1 MDLKVLLAI
10 FALMAM
16 VSCNSSGDGG
26 NKLSDDIEIPDS
38 LFDEENKPLMIS
50 EEAMEDIIQNIS
62 SPVEMAALLKAT
74 GVPFSK
80 KYLTSTDNLDN
91 YNTNFKRS
99 INLGIYGADLGYL
112 NMYNKTG
119 SVLENMS
126 AIKRLAEELNVGQ
139 FFDFSSLKRLAT
151 NNENLDSLMY
161 ISVASFNNMDDYLRQ
176 HNRSNLSS
184 LIVFG
189 VWIEGMYIAT
199 QVINEAPGNDEVI
212 ERIGE
217 QKLILNDILL
227 ILKNYKSNKE
237 FYNLIQDVEAI
248 KKEFDGVRIT
258 YEMGEPE
265 AIEVDGMLMIVQNE
279 TSHVI
284 IEEEQLGKI
293 IAVIE
298 DVRNKIINL

>member
-1 MDLKVLLAI
+1 MDLKILLAI
-10 FALMAM
+10 FSLMAI
-16 VSCNSSGDGG
+16 VACNSSGDGG
-26 NKLSDDIEIPDS
+26 NKISDDIEIPDS
-38 LFDEENKPLMIS
+38 IFDQGEKPLMIS

-74 GVPFSK
+74 GVPFAK
-80 KYLTSTDNLDN
+80 RYLATSDKVDDL
-91 YNTNFKRS
+91 NTNFKRS
-99 INLGIYGADLGYL
+99 VNLGIFGADLGYL

-119 SVLENMS
+119 SVLESMS
-126 AIKRLAEELNVGQ
+126 SIKRLSEELGIGQ
-139 FFDFSSLKRLAT
+139 FFDFTTIKRLAT

-199 QVINEAPGNDEVI
+199 QVLAEAPDNAEVV

-217 QKLILNDILL
+217 QKLILNDLLL
-227 ILKNYKSNKE
+227 ILKNYKTDKD
-237 FYNLIQDVEAI
+237 FFNLIQDVESI

-279 TSHVI
+279 TSNVEVSPEHLDKI
-284 IEEEQLGKI
+284 IEV
-293 IAVIE
+293 IAS
-298 DVRNKIINL
+298 VRNKIINL